1 MKKGLCLLLTTALIC
16 GLCACG
22 GGKTTDSVNEEQAES
37 TVGEESATGE
47 EAAAPESS
55 DPAVTLKVGGIQ
67 TTEDPSTKALYYMA
81 EKAGELSGGSL
92 TLEIYPASQ
101 LGSATNEIEAVSM
114 GSQDMF
120 VDAGWM
126 GTFLQDKAIDS
137 MWFNFEDAEHY
148 DNYIN
153 SDLNKQMEEEFCDL
167 KGVRIIASNWYRAPR
182 SFVTKTEIT
191 SAEDF
196 VGMKI
201 RVPDL
206 PGYLESV
213 DALGGKASQV
223 AWGETYLALQQGVVD
238 AAEGPFDNLYSMNFY
253 EAAPYVT
260 VTNHNRDSMQVM
272 INDRIF
278 NNLTEN
284 QQEALTQAALEAG
297 DWYSA
302 QIQSTCDEARKAM
315 EENGAIITDLPEDQI
330 EAMRAKIQER
340 TAKLDAEGTYW
351 TTGLYQ
357 QIMDLK

>member
-22 GGKTTDSVNEEQAES
+22 GGKASDSVSEEPSEPAVE
-37 TVGEESATGE
+37 E
-47 EAAAPESS
+47 EAEAAEAESS

-101 LGSATNEIEAVSM
+101 LGSATNEIEAVGM

-126 GTFLQDKAIDS
+126 GTFLQDKAIDG
-137 MWFNFEDAEHY
+137 MWFTFENAEHY

-153 SDLNKQMEEEFCDL
+153 SDLNRKMEEEFCDL

-182 SFVTKTEIT
+182 SFVTKTEIA

-206 PGYLESV
+206 PGSLESV

-260 VTNHNRDSMQVM
+260 VTEHNRDSMQVM

-278 NNLTEN
+278 SNLTEN
-284 QQEALTQAALEAG
+284 QQEALVQAALEAG

-302 QIQSTCDEARKAM
+302 QIQSVCEEAKKAM
-315 EENGAIITDLPEDQI
+315 EENGAVITELSEDQI
-330 EAMRAKIQER
+330 AAMRTKIQER
-340 TAKLDAEGTYW
+340 TAELDGEETYW
-351 TTGLYQ
+351 AAGLYQ
-357 QIMDLK
+357 QIMDLR